1 MRAAVVAVGDELL
14 LGDIVNGNA
23 AWLGGEL
30 AAVGARVVHSSMV
43 GDDVDRIAAAIRRA
57 FEDAEVVL
65 VTGGLGPTSDDVTRE
80 AVALVVGVALERRPA
95 IEQVLRDRFQAYG
108 VAMPAAVL
116 RQADVPVGG
125 TALDNPVGTAPGLRL
140 ELGDRLLFALPGPP
154 HELAAV
160 ARGSVLD
167 ELAARS
173 GTVVLTRTLHC
184 AGMGESNVAELVE
197 AAISLPA
204 GVQLAYLAGGAVVR
218 VRLTTSAASEAQ
230 ADELLAPL
238 VATLAG
244 VLGDAVFGRDR
255 DTLAGVVLR
264 RLQAAG
270 ATVAVAESLTGGLLG
285 AALTDLPGSSTAF
298 RGGLQVYATDLK
310 TSLAGVPAQVFAQY
324 GAVSEQTAAGLAVGV
339 RERLGA
345 TYGLGVTGVAGP
357 DQQEGKAVGT
367 VHVAVAGPE
376 GVVTRSAR
384 LPGDRGRVRLLA
396 VTTALNLL
404 RRSLPAQQGIVLSAD
419 NSHRADTGG
428 PPCGG

>member
-14 LGDIVNGNA
+14 LGDIVNSNA

-30 AAVGARVVHSSMV
+30 AALGARVVHSCMV
-43 GDDVDRIAAAIRRA
+43 GDDVERIAAAIWRA
-57 FEDAEVVL
+57 FEDADVVL

-80 AVALVVGVALERRPA
+80 AVALVAGVALQRSREIER
-95 IEQVLRDRFQAYG
+95 VLRDRFQAYG

-116 RQADVPVGG
+116 RQADVPVGA
-125 TALDNPVGTAPGLRL
+125 TALDNPVGTAPGLRVPV
-140 ELGDRLLFALPGPP
+140 GDRLLFALPGPP

-160 ARGSVLD
+160 ARGSVLA

-173 GTVVLTRTLHC
+173 GAVVLTRTLHC

-197 AAISLPA
+197 GAIRLPA

-218 VRLTTSAASEAQ
+218 VRLTTSAASEGL
-230 ADELLAPL
+230 ADEVLAPL
-238 VATLAG
+238 VATLTG
-244 VLGDAVFGRDR
+244 VLGDVVFGRDR

-264 RLQAAG
+264 RLQAMG

-310 TSLAGVPAQVFAQY
+310 ASLAGVPAAVLADY
-324 GAVSEQTAAGLAVGV
+324 GAVSEQTAAALAVGV

-357 DQQEGKAVGT
+357 DEQEGKAVGT
-367 VHVAVAGPE
+367 VHVAVAGPDA
-376 GVVTRSAR
+376 VVIRSAR

-396 VTTALNLL
+396 VTVALDLL
-404 RRSLPAQQGIVLSAD
+404 RRSLPAEQPA
-419 NSHRADTGG
+419 GG
-428 PPCGG
+428 